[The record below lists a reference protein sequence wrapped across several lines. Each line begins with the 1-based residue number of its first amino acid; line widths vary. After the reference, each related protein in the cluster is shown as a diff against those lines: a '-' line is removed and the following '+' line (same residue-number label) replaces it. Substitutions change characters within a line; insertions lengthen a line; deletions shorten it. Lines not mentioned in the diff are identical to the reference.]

1 MWQLCPVTESFMT
14 HKTTQKTILTRD
26 QENQESGFQL
36 YMRLLRYVHSYWYLF
51 IVSFVCFGIAGG
63 TQAWAAN
70 WLKEVVD
77 AVQKQ
82 HFDQRG
88 WLSASIVGIYF
99 LRGIVALV
107 GSYSLTMVARA
118 VVHRMRVDVFDQVLS
133 LPGTVFQQMPSGEL
147 LAKLTYN
154 IEQVTGAVTSAI
166 KTILREGL
174 TVVGLLGYLLYL
186 NWKLTLIFLLA
197 APLLAVVIR
206 FASMRIR
213 MLSKRLQ
220 KSVSDINVS
229 AHETIRGYQVVRI
242 FGGAEQERERF
253 TKASDRNRRQVM
265 KMVVTQSLY
274 TPTVQLILAAIIGGL
289 LYVAMSPSI
298 MGMMSTGSFVAFLTA
313 AGMITKPIRQLTGIS
328 STIQRGIAAAE
339 SVFEVVDYPPEPDE
353 GTQSAE
359 GIKGELQFEHLS
371 FTYPGAENP
380 ALNDITLNVPAGKSM
395 ALVGKSGS
403 GKSTMAGLLPRF
415 NVPWQGKLLLDGV
428 PLEDYQLASLR
439 EQIALVNQDIILFD
453 GTLAENIAYGS
464 MRHATREQIMAAAEA
479 AHVTE
484 FLDRLPDGLDTQ
496 LGVDGST
503 LSGGQKQRVAIARA
517 ILKDAPILIFDEATS
532 ALDTESERH
541 IQDALESVMQN
552 RTTIVIAHRLST
564 IENADKIV
572 VMDAGRIVE
581 EGSHQELIERQGAY
595 ARLHD
600 MQFHDEAKG
609 ES

>member
-1 MWQLCPVTESFMT
+1 MT
-14 HKTTQKTILTRD
+14 QKTTQDSVLTRD
-26 QENQESGFQL
+26 QAPQESGFQL
-36 YMRLLRYVHSYWYLF
+36 YMRLLRYVRPYWYMF
-51 IVSFVCFGIAGG
+51 IVSFVCFGVAGG

-70 WLKEVVD
+70 WLKDVVD

-88 WLSASIVGIYF
+88 WLAASIVFIY
-99 LRGIVALV
+99 LIRGIVALV

-133 LPGTVFQQMPSGEL
+133 LPGMVFQQMPAGEL

-154 IEQVTGAVTSAI
+154 VEQVTGAVTSAV

-174 TVVGLLGYLLYL
+174 TVIGLLGYLLYL
-186 NWKLTLIFLLA
+186 NWKLTLIFLIA

-220 KSVSDINVS
+220 KSVSDINVV
-229 AHETIRGYQVVRI
+229 AAEAIRGYQVVRI
-242 FGGAEQERERF
+242 FGGAEQERDRF

-274 TPTVQLILAAIIGGL
+274 TPTVQLILASIIAGL
-289 LYVAMSPSI
+289 LYVAMSPAV
-298 MGMMSTGSFVAFLTA
+298 MGSMTTGGFVAFLTA

-328 STIQRGIAAAE
+328 SVIQRGIAAAE
-339 SVFEVVDYPPEPDE
+339 SIFEVVDYPAEPDE
-353 GTQSAE
+353 GTRSAK
-359 GIKGELQFEHLS
+359 GIKGDVKLDHLT
-371 FTYPGAENP
+371 FTYPGQENP
-380 ALNDITLNVPAGKSM
+380 ALNGITLDIPAGKST

-403 GKSTMAGLLPRF
+403 GKSTLAAMLPRF
-415 NVPWQGKLLLDGV
+415 NTQWQGKILLDGV
-428 PLEDYQLASLR
+428 PLEDYELKSLR
-439 EQIALVNQDIILFD
+439 EQIALVNQDIVLFD
-453 GTLAENIAYGS
+453 GTLADNIAYGT
-464 MRHATREQIMAAAEA
+464 MRNATREQIMAAAEA

-484 FLDRLPDGLDTQ
+484 FLDRLPNGLDTE

-503 LSGGQKQRVAIARA
+503 LSGGQRQRVAIARA

-541 IQDALESVMQN
+541 IQDALQKVMQN

-564 IENADKIV
+564 IESADKIV
-572 VMDAGRIVE
+572 VMDSGKIVE
-581 EGSHQELIERQGAY
+581 EGSHRELIERQGAY

-600 MQFHDEAKG
+600 MQFHEETNAQ
-609 ES
+609 